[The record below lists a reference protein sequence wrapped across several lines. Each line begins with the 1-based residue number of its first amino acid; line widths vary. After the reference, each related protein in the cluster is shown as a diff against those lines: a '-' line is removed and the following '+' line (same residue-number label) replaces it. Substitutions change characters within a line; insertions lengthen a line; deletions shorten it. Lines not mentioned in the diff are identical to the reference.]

1 MSCGEDWRKEARHSP
16 LAMAFHG
23 DRIAYQPGQVGH
35 LITLLLDAM
44 IDSVYTGI
52 ARKGGRLTYLA

>member
-23 DRIAYQPGQVGH
+23 DRIAYQPLKRCSEVRRS
-35 LITLLLDAM
+35 TL
-44 IDSVYTGI
+44 VP
-52 ARKGGRLTYLA
+52 RLALGS

>member
-23 DRIAYQPGQVGH
+23 DRIAYQP
-35 LITLLLDAM
+35 LKSDAM
-44 IDSVYTGI
+44 IDSVYTGV
-52 ARKGGRLTYLA
+52 ARKDGRLSYLA